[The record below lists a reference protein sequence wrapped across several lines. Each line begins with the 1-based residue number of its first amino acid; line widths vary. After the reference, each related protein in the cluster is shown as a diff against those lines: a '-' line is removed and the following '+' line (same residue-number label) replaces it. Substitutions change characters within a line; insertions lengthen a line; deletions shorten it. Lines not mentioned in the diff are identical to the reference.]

1 MCNTPDSS
9 SLGGS
14 VRYSKQ
20 VAEDLICDLREK
32 NPDASLTVRDLE
44 KVPLSRIDVDV
55 VATTSLE
62 PKSYQQS
69 TNDQSVHNHSLWRNF
84 LDAVVLP
91 RTATDRNGVFEYLH
105 CYRHDLPPAVL
116 IENGP
121 QPLRNCR

>member
-84 LDAVVLP
+84 LDAVAP
-91 RTATDRNGVFEYLH
+91 RTVTDRNGVFEYLH

-116 IENGP
+116 IENGLR
-121 QPLRNCR
+121 PLRDCR

>member
-32 NPDASLTVRDLE
+32 NPDGSLRVRDLE
-44 KVPLSRIDVDV
+44 KVPLSRMDVDV
-55 VATTSLE
+55 VATNSLE
-62 PKSYQQS
+62 PNFYQQS

-84 LDAVVLP
+84 LDAVAP
-91 RTATDRNGVFEYLH
+91 RTVTDRNGVFEYLH

-116 IENGP
+116 IENGLR
-121 QPLRNCR
+121 PLRDCR

>member
-32 NPDASLTVRDLE
+32 NPDGSLRVRDLE
-44 KVPLSRIDVDV
+44 KVPLSRMDVDV
-55 VATTSLE
+55 VATNSLE
-62 PKSYQQS
+62 PNFYQQS

-84 LDAVVLP
+84 LDAVLEP
-91 RTATDRNGVFEYLH
+91 RTITNKDDIFEYLH
-105 CYRHDLPPAVL
+105 YRHDLPPAVL
-116 IENGP
+116 D
-121 QPLRNCR
+121 

>member
-1 MCNTPDSS
+1 MCNTLDSS
-9 SLGGS
+9 SLRGS
-14 VRYSKQ
+14 ACYSKQ
-20 VAEDLICDLREK
+20 VAEDVTCDLREK
-32 NPDASLTVRDLE
+32 NPDASLTVHDLE

-62 PKSYQQS
+62 PKPYQQS

-84 LDAVVLP
+84 LDKVAP
-91 RTATDRNGVFEYLH
+91 RTVTDRNGVFEYLH
-105 CYRHDLPPAVL
+105 WYRHDLPPAVL

>member
-55 VATTSLE
+55 VATTS
-62 PKSYQQS
+62 SYQQS

-84 LDAVVLP
+84 LDAVAP
-91 RTATDRNGVFEYLH
+91 RTVTDRNGVFEYLH

>member
-1 MCNTPDSS
+1 MCNTVDSR
-9 SLGGS
+9 SLRGS

-32 NPDASLTVRDLE
+32 NPDASLTVRDLK

-55 VATTSLE
+55 ATDSLE
-62 PKSYQQS
+62 PKSYRQS

-84 LDAVVLP
+84 LDSLVP
-91 RTATDRNGVFEYLH
+91 RIITDRNGVFEYLH

>member
-1 MCNTPDSS
+1 MCNTVDSR
-9 SLGGS
+9 SLRSS

-32 NPDASLTVRDLE
+32 NPDGSLRVRDLE
-44 KVPLSRIDVDV
+44 KVPLSRMDVDV
-55 VATTSLE
+55 VATNSLE
-62 PKSYQQS
+62 PNFYQQS

-84 LDAVVLP
+84 LDAVAP
-91 RTATDRNGVFEYLH
+91 RTVTDRNGVFEYLH

>member
-55 VATTSLE
+55 VATTS
-62 PKSYQQS
+62 SYQQS

-116 IENGP
+116 IENGLR
-121 QPLRNCR
+121 PLRDCR